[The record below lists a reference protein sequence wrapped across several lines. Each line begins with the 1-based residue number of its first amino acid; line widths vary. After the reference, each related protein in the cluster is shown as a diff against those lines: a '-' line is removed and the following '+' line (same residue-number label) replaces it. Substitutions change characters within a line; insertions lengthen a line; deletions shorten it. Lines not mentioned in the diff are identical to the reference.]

1 MFSALDCTY
10 MAHALRLAEQGLY
23 TTTPNPR
30 VGCVI
35 VKNQKIVGEGAH
47 LKAGEPHAEVH
58 ALRQAAGAAKGAD
71 IYVTLEP
78 CSHTGKTPPCVNA
91 VIEAQPQRVIVA
103 MQDPNPLVSGRGIAA
118 LRDAGI
124 EVLVGVLEAQAN
136 ALNVGF
142 VSRMVRHT
150 PYVRSKIAA
159 SLDGKTALE
168 NGQSQWITSAPAR
181 LDVQHWRAQSCAI
194 ISGIGTVL
202 ADDPSLSV
210 RLPNARRQPLKV
222 IVDSHL
228 KTPVAAKV
236 FQDGMALIA
245 YAKDINHQSER
256 LIAAGAQLLHCPNE
270 AGQVDLKAL
279 LLALGQR
286 GINDVML
293 EAGQGLNGAFL
304 QADLVDEW
312 LFYYAPKLLGGHA
325 KALFSAPVFTSMQ
338 ETIALTVLDVRQ
350 IGVDIRL
357 RAKPAKPS

>member
-1 MFSALDCTY
+1 
-10 MAHALRLAEQGLY
+10 
-23 TTTPNPR
+23 
-30 VGCVI
+30 
-35 VKNQKIVGEGAH
+35 
-47 LKAGEPHAEVH
+47 
-58 ALRQAAGAAKGAD
+58 
-71 IYVTLEP
+71 
-78 CSHTGKTPPCVNA
+78 
-91 VIEAQPQRVIVA
+91 
-103 MQDPNPLVSGRGIAA
+103 
-118 LRDAGI
+118 
-124 EVLVGVLEAQAN
+124 
-136 ALNVGF
+136 
-142 VSRMVRHT
+142 
-150 PYVRSKIAA
+150 
-159 SLDGKTALE
+159 
-168 NGQSQWITSAPAR
+168 
-181 LDVQHWRAQSCAI
+181 
-194 ISGIGTVL
+194 
-202 ADDPSLSV
+202 V